1 MFWPMSSPPRSR
13 ESEAQRRL
21 SLRTLAIAS
30 IASAT
35 AAIVVSQF
43 WTGGTPIAAA
53 VTPVLVAL
61 VSEMLHRPTEAIA
74 RRVTSERTAILPAI
88 REDEPP
94 EKGPRLDPKQDEAP
108 VRVYGATRQPRGRRK
123 IAVGVVLTTAALA
136 FALAAAALTVPE
148 LITGHSIVKGD
159 RRTTLVPTKRKK
171 SKSAE
176 EQQQTTP
183 TTPQQNPQ
191 ATSPTPTDTTTTQT
205 QTETTPTETATTPK
219 STPK

>member
-61 VSEMLHRPTEAIA
+61 ISEMLHRPTEAIS
-74 RRVTSERTAILPAI
+74 RRVTTERTAILPAV

-94 EKGPRLDPKQDEAP
+94 AKEPRLDPGQDEPP
-108 VRVYGATRQPRGRRK
+108 VRVYGPTRQRRGRRK
-123 IAVGVVLTTAALA
+123 IAVGVVVTTAALA

-176 EQQQTTP
+176 EQQTTP
-183 TTPQQNPQ
+183 TTPQPNPQ
-191 ATSPTPTDTTTTQT
+191 ATSPTPTETTTTQKT